1 MANDRHRGTILVVDD
16 NPDIRALAKRL
27 LEIAGFA
34 VISAADGEEGLRC
47 YEKHRSSIVLVL
59 TDVVMPNIGGFELAE
74 RVLKMDSE
82 VSVVLMSGDSA
93 RDYQSLEYL
102 AKPFR
107 PTELI
112 ETMNRVLSTKAHTQ
126 KAVAHNAY

>member
-1 MANDRHRGTILVVDD
+1 MPTDSGTILVVDD
-16 NPDIRALAKRL
+16 NADIRAFAKRL
-27 LEIAGFA
+27 LEIAGYT
-34 VISAADGEEGLRC
+34 VITSADGEEGFRS
-47 YEKHRSSIVLVL
+47 YQKHRSSIVLVL

-74 RVLKMDSE
+74 RVLKMDSD
-82 VSVVLMSGDSA
+82 VSVVLMSGDSS

-112 ETMNRVLSTKAHTQ
+112 ETVNRVLSKNTHSRKA
-126 KAVAHNAY
+126 AAHNAS

>member
-1 MANDRHRGTILVVDD
+1 MADHRHRGTILVVDD
-16 NPDIRALAKRL
+16 NATIRSLAKRI
-27 LEIAGFA
+27 LEIAGYT
-34 VISAADGEEGLRC
+34 VITAADGEEGLRC
-47 YEKHRSSIVLVL
+47 YEQNRSAIALLL
-59 TDVVMPNIGGFELAE
+59 TDVVMPNINGFELAE

-82 VSVVLMSGDSA
+82 VSVVLMSGDSS

-112 ETMNRVLSTKAHTQ
+112 ETVNRVLCANTQ
-126 KAVAHNAY
+126 NTVVHNAH

>member
-1 MANDRHRGTILVVDD
+1 MADDRHRETILVVDD
-16 NPDIRALAKRL
+16 NRDIRGLAKRI
-27 LEIAGFA
+27 LEIAGYT
-34 VISAADGEEGLRC
+34 VITAADGEEGLRS
-47 YEKHRSSIVLVL
+47 YHTHRSSISLLL

-82 VSVVLMSGDSA
+82 VSVVLMSGDSSC
-93 RDYQSLEYL
+93 DYQSLEYL

-112 ETMNRVLSTKAHTQ
+112 ETVNRVLSMNTLSRKA
-126 KAVAHNAY
+126 AVQNAY

>member
-1 MANDRHRGTILVVDD
+1 M
-16 NPDIRALAKRL
+16 L
-27 LEIAGFA
+27 L
-34 VISAADGEEGLRC
+34 
-47 YEKHRSSIVLVL
+47 L

-82 VSVVLMSGDSA
+82 VSVVLMSGDSP
-93 RDYQSLEYL
+93 DYQSSEYL

-112 ETMNRVLSTKAHTQ
+112 ETVNRVLSANTQ
-126 KAVAHNAY
+126 TRKAVVHNAY